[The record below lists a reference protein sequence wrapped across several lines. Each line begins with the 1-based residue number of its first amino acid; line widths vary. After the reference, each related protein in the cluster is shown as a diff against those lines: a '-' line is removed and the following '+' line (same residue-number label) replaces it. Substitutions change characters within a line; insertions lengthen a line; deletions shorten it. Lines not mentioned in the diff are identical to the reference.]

1 MSFTYEHIQFSHVIA
16 RKTRL
21 INLKY
26 TLRKLTYDC
35 RDATSRFR
43 WRSTRWRWIIFFLR
57 TNAVLYV
64 CEPTVFQSQL
74 PIPSRLPQGRGGHR
88 QDADRRSYPHCPS
101 RLTHPDSHLRDP
113 YFPLVNANQPIAH
126 SRCKV
131 TMLVLNPRILCQVSM
146 PVVDPSVGA
155 LNA

>member
-1 MSFTYEHIQFSHVIA
+1 MIAGMPLVDSGGDPLGDDGLFSF
-16 RKTRL
+16 
-21 INLKY
+21 
-26 TLRKLTYDC
+26 
-35 RDATSRFR
+35 
-43 WRSTRWRWIIFFLR
+43 
-57 TNAVLYV
+57 
-64 CEPTVFQSQL
+64 CEPMPSCMSVNPQSFS
-74 PIPSRLPQGRGGHR
+74 PSFPFPVGCHSR

>member
-1 MSFTYEHIQFSHVIA
+1 M
-16 RKTRL
+16 TRYYIYNGVRVDTFFPL
-21 INLKY
+21 LLSCLKSPYKITMKYCFDVTQNSINL
-26 TLRKLTYDC
+26 
-35 RDATSRFR
+35 
-43 WRSTRWRWIIFFLR
+43 
-57 TNAVLYV
+57 
-64 CEPTVFQSQL
+64 
-74 PIPSRLPQGRGGHR
+74 G
-88 QDADRRSYPHCPS
+88 
-101 RLTHPDSHLRDP
+101 SHLRDP